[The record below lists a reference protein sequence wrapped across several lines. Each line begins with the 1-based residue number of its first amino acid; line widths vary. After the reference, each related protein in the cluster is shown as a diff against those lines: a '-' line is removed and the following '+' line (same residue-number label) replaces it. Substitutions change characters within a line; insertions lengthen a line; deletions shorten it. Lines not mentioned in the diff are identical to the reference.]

1 VRDCVILGCG
11 RSGTSLAAGVVAR
24 AGYNCGEDLLPADD
38 GGPTGFFEARGVNA
52 INEAL
57 ISAYDGE
64 LPTRGYSRPLG
75 DGERWLAV
83 VPETAEPEATA
94 ELRDDMGGAI
104 PPSPYCLK
112 DPRFCYTLEAW
123 RPLFDGALFVCVFRH
138 PEATAKSIA
147 KEVRYGD
154 LTVEIGRSL
163 GIWKAAY
170 RRVLDRL
177 VRHGDWLFLHYEQLL
192 DGAGVDRLACALG
205 VRLDPDFAD
214 PGLQRSLASGP
225 VAPDCA
231 PTYAEL
237 CALAGHPG

>member
-11 RSGTSLAAGVVAR
+11 RSGTSLAAGLVAG

-57 ISAYDGE
+57 ISPHDGD
-64 LPTRGYSRPLG
+64 LPRGGYSRPLD

-83 VPETAEPEATA
+83 FPETAQPEATA
-94 ELRDDMGGAI
+94 ELRHDMAVAI

-112 DPRFCYTLEAW
+112 DPRFSYTLEAW
-123 RPLFDGALFVCVFRH
+123 RPLFEGALFVCVFRH
-138 PEATAKSIA
+138 PAATATSIA

-154 LTVEIGRSL
+154 LTVDMGRSL
-163 GIWKAAY
+163 DIWKAAY

-192 DGAGVDRLACALG
+192 DGAGVDRLARALG
-205 VRLDPDFAD
+205 VRLDPGFAD
-214 PGLQRSLASGP
+214 PNLQRSPPTGP

-237 CALAGHPG
+237 CALARHPA

>member
-38 GGPTGFFEARGVNA
+38 GGPTGFFETRGVNA

-57 ISAYDGE
+57 ISACDGE

-83 VPETAEPEATA
+83 FPETAAPEATA
-94 ELRDDMGGAI
+94 ELRDDMSGAI

-112 DPRFCYTLEAW
+112 DPRFSYTLEAW

-138 PEATAKSIA
+138 PDATARSIA
-147 KEVRYGD
+147 KEVRYGG

-163 GIWKAAY
+163 DIWKAAY

-177 VRHGDWLFLHYEQLL
+177 VPARRAGPGD
-192 DGAGVDRLACALG
+192 
-205 VRLDPDFAD
+205 
-214 PGLQRSLASGP
+214 
-225 VAPDCA
+225 
-231 PTYAEL
+231 
-237 CALAGHPG
+237 

>member
-11 RSGTSLAAGVVAR
+11 RSGTSLAAGVVAS

-64 LPTRGYSRPLG
+64 LPTRGYSRPPG

-83 VPETAEPEATA
+83 FPETAEPEATA
-94 ELRDDMGGAI
+94 ELRDDMGVAI

-112 DPRFCYTLEAW
+112 DPRFSYTLEAW
-123 RPLFDGALFVCVFRH
+123 RPLFDDALFVCVFRH
-138 PEATAKSIA
+138 PDATAKSIA

-163 GIWKAAY
+163 DIWKAAY

-192 DGAGVDRLACALG
+192 DGAGVDRLARALG
-205 VRLDPDFAD
+205 VRLDRDFAD
-214 PGLQRSLASGP
+214 PDLQRSLASGP
-225 VAPDCA
+225 VRPDCA

-237 CALAGHPG
+237 CALAGHPA

>member
-11 RSGTSLAAGVVAR
+11 RSGTSLAAGMVAR

-57 ISAYDGE
+57 MSAYDGE
-64 LPTRGYSRPLG
+64 LPTRGYSRPLN

-83 VPETAEPEATA
+83 LPVTAEPQATA
-94 ELRDDMGGAI
+94 ELRDDMAVAI

-112 DPRFCYTLEAW
+112 DPRFSYTLDAW
-123 RPLFDGALFVCVFRH
+123 RPLFDGALRVCVFRR
-138 PEATAKSIA
+138 PEATARSIT

-154 LTVEIGRSL
+154 LTVDIGTSL
-163 GIWKAAY
+163 DIWKAVY

-192 DGAGVDRLACALG
+192 DGAGVDRLARALG

-225 VAPDCA
+225 TTPDCA

-237 CALAGHPG
+237 CALAGHPT